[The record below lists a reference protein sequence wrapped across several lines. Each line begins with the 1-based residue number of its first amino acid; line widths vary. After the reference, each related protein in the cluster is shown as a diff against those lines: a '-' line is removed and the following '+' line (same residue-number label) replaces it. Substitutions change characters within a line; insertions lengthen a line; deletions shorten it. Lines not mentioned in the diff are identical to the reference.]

1 MRPHTPSNM
10 VYGHR
15 VRMNVAQLAKAQ
27 GLRDDFES
35 LQRLRR
41 GRGISSPDAL
51 CTLSSYLK
59 RVLGIQQETESYLT
73 QGLRT
78 LNKLIESSPP
88 HERELLRMSF
98 NIEGRLGDFDWL
110 DRTEN
115 FSRQYEWGG
124 SSRNVRH
131 QADIALLQLLV
142 RTLPASEAEPIPSW
156 DGGVAREPGT
166 EPGTDVSASN
176 FFTEDYV
183 RNSPRFNESWKVSR
197 CVDICGF
204 GHNRMAVAYSV
215 EIGQMLRA
223 GGQVRVLA
231 QDPEGRSVLEA
242 NRRSST
248 PKAHD
253 EAVRHQHRS
262 GISTLE
268 AIRIAAGSDQLQLRL
283 YDIMPPFTGYF
294 FDPNAESAH
303 AYIWFWSW
311 RQPSAWRPGFLVRGA
326 ADPLWYKRFHDQF
339 EEMWAD
345 GETREFVAGRPQ

>member
-1 MRPHTPSNM
+1 
-10 VYGHR
+10 
-15 VRMNVAQLAKAQ
+15 
-27 GLRDDFES
+27 
-35 LQRLRR
+35 
-41 GRGISSPDAL
+41 
-51 CTLSSYLK
+51 
-59 RVLGIQQETESYLT
+59 
-73 QGLRT
+73 
-78 LNKLIESSPP
+78 
-88 HERELLRMSF
+88 
-98 NIEGRLGDFDWL
+98 
-110 DRTEN
+110 
-115 FSRQYEWGG
+115 
-124 SSRNVRH
+124 
-131 QADIALLQLLV
+131 
-142 RTLPASEAEPIPSW
+142 
-156 DGGVAREPGT
+156 
-166 EPGTDVSASN
+166 
-176 FFTEDYV
+176 
-183 RNSPRFNESWKVSR
+183 
-197 CVDICGF
+197 
-204 GHNRMAVAYSV
+204 
-215 EIGQMLRA
+215 
-223 GGQVRVLA
+223 VRVLA